1 MRLTDKKAVF
11 FDLDHTL
18 WDFEKNSALAFQ
30 VIIEKYNIGVSHQE
44 FNGLYSPINAKYWKL
59 YRDGEITQQE
69 LRYGRLKDT
78 FSLLNFDIS
87 DEQLH
92 VVSEEYIKLLPENNY
107 LFEGAIEILEYLKT
121 KYSLH
126 IITNGPDL
134 VQERK
139 LKNANIGHYFETITN
154 SELAGCKKPHAG
166 IFEYAL
172 KAANADKSTSVMI
185 GDCIEADVQGAMN
198 YGLDAIF
205 FNEHKQETGADIKQV
220 FSLLDL
226 KNIL

>member
-1 MRLTDKKAVF
+1 MRLTNKKAVF

-30 VIIEKYNIGVSHQE
+30 EIIEKYGLGISHIR
-44 FNGLYSPINAKYWKL
+44 FNESYSPINAKYWKL
-59 YRDGEITQQE
+59 YRDGEITHQE
-69 LRYGRLKDT
+69 LRYGRLKET
-78 FSLLNFDIS
+78 FEVIGFEINDELL
-87 DEQLH
+87 H
-92 VVSEEYIKLLPENNY
+92 AVSEEYVKLLPENNH
-107 LFEGAIEILEYLKT
+107 LFEGAIEILEYLKP

-126 IITNGPDL
+126 IITNGPDV

-139 LKNANIGHYFETITN
+139 LKNANIGHYFDTITN

-172 KAANADKSTSVMI
+172 KAANADKVNSVMI
-185 GDCIEADVQGAMN
+185 GDCIEADVQGAID

-205 FNEHKQETGADIKQV
+205 FNEHRQEASPEIQQV
-220 FSLLDL
+220 YHLIDL